1 MISRLLRLSEK
12 KALLRAFFLYVP
24 ISISLLI
31 SISFLWTVQSPLNR
45 STNNEII
52 IYLSLLL
59 FLFLLPWRNINFKD
73 PLVILGFFS
82 LLLSYG
88 RFLLSNDYLS
98 QFFIYFLYAGN
109 FLIFY
114 IVGNSNAGIYKKKLI
129 IEAVAGGFFIAG
141 ALTTLLIFYQWL
153 GYANHEDSMNIWVYP
168 AIDSRL
174 SGNIA
179 QANHAATL
187 LIMSICAAFYFL
199 YERKYYIALIL
210 YITLSVLATSL
221 TGSRTGYISL
231 FFVGVY
237 LFYFSSGGYERIW
250 AFFPLLLLIIFNS
263 TYSLWENFSPLS
275 FTGLNSRGLE
285 SGRYLLWKM
294 AIDAIKESWIFG
306 YGAENIIFAYKQQM
320 PNHLF
325 FFERSFVASSHN
337 ILMDMALRFGA
348 IFLLLSL
355 AVGLFLLKD
364 VLLKKNDK
372 YAIYCYLLCTPV
384 FVHSLLEYPLNYAYF
399 LLPVAILL
407 GSARCRPNKEIVKSR
422 NLKRGFIIVFGIM
435 ALFSFSMIESY
446 KNIEENYKKLQLQ
459 LLGVDITDF
468 YTGSKGCLIQ
478 HYCDF
483 LDIHLIEDGKFV
495 SLDHKYDQTI
505 LKISDLLPTPK
516 TMYAGIMLSL
526 RDGDFT
532 RARREI
538 INYCLVFN
546 EKYCNYLRNS
556 VEENAYDF
564 SFPENEIKKIMS
576 FRKERGE

>member
-73 PLVILGFFS
+73 PLVILGLCS
-82 LLLSYG
+82 LLLAYG
-88 RFLLSNDYLS
+88 RFLSSNDYLS

-114 IVGNSNAGIYKKKLI
+114 IIGNSNAGIYKKKLI
-129 IEAVAGGFFIAG
+129 LNAIAGGFFIAG

-179 QANHAATL
+179 QSNHAATL
-187 LIMSICAAFYFL
+187 IIMSICGAFYFL
-199 YERKYYIALIL
+199 YGKKYYIALIF
-210 YITLSVLATSL
+210 YVVLSVWATYL
-221 TGSRTGYISL
+221 TGSRTSYISL

-237 LFYFSSGGYERIW
+237 LSFFSFGRNLRIW
-250 AFFPLLLLIIFNS
+250 AFFPLLLLVTFNS
-263 TYSLWENFSPLS
+263 TYSLWENFSPLN
-275 FTGLNSRGLE
+275 FAGLNSRGLD
-285 SGRYLLWKM
+285 SGRYLLWQM
-294 AIDAIKESWIFG
+294 AIEAIKKSWIFG

-337 ILMDMALRFGA
+337 ILIDMGLRFGA

-355 AVGLFLLKD
+355 AVGLFLIRD
-364 VLLKKNDK
+364 ILLKRNDK
-372 YAIYCYLLCTPV
+372 YATCCYLLCIPV
-384 FVHSLLEYPLNYAYF
+384 FVHSFLEYPLNYAYF

-407 GSARCRPNKEIVKSR
+407 GSARCRPNNGAIKYR
-422 NLKRGFIIVFGIM
+422 NLKKGFIIIFAIM
-435 ALFSFSMIESY
+435 ALFSFSMIKSY

-459 LLGVDITDF
+459 LLGVDIPDF

-526 RDGDFT
+526 RDGDFI
-532 RARREI
+532 RARKEI

-556 VEENAYDF
+556 VEGNSYDF
-564 SFPENEIKKIMS
+564 TFPENEIKKIMR